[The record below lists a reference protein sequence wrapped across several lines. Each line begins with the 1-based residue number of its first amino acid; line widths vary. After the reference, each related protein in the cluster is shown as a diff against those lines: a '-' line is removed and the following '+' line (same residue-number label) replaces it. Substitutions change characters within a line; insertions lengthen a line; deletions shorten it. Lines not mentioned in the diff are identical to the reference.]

1 MASWKRNG
9 SCNDTR
15 SSLNKLWN
23 RSNPSWGNLQNNR
36 GSNPPQ
42 AVPSATVVEHALD
55 GEIKPCSKGCVGAQ
69 NCRPHPKRTGRILT
83 SMLFWWENFKASPL
97 FTRSVGNGF
106 IANVSTAR
114 RQDKMT
120 CVPPDKHRDGAK
132 FMQPCRET
140 IRNKCSL
147 EYFQRFQSRGTATS
161 QTEARCSRH
170 QAHSP
175 SKAESSWNA
184 RFS

>member
-83 SMLFWWENFKASPL
+83 SMLFCGRISRHHTVHSQCRKWFHCQCLDSPSTRQNDLCPPRQTPGRCQVYAALSGDHSEQMLPRVLPALPIKRNCNEPDGSPL
-97 FTRSVGNGF
+97 QQAS
-106 IANVSTAR
+106 S
-114 RQDKMT
+114 
-120 CVPPDKHRDGAK
+120 
-132 FMQPCRET
+132 
-140 IRNKCSL
+140 SL
-147 EYFQRFQSRGTATS
+147 PQ
-161 QTEARCSRH
+161 
-170 QAHSP
+170 
-175 SKAESSWNA
+175 
-184 RFS
+184 